1 MSTFHAAAKLL
12 RASLHILR
20 GWWTI
25 RRKFP
30 KLTVAE
36 REARVQ
42 QWAQQMLVLMGIR
55 LEVQGTPPARGP
67 VLLVCNHLSWL
78 DILAIHAAR
87 HVRFVSKSGV
97 RQWPV
102 IGTLSDG
109 AGSLYIERE
118 RRRDALRVVH
128 HMAEALNDGDLIAVF
143 PEGTTSDGQGLLPF
157 HANLLQAAIASGAP
171 VQPMALRFAD
181 DATGDDSEAPR
192 YIDDDNL
199 FVSLWQTLKAAPL
212 LAIVRFGDL
221 QPSTGRDRRVWAE
234 ALHADVLKL
243 REETRMRPRS
253 RPEDQKKAPRR
264 AL

>member
-1 MSTFHAAAKLL
+1 MSTFHAAAKLM
-12 RASLHILR
+12 RASVHILR

-25 RRKFP
+25 RRQFP
-30 KLTVAE
+30 KLTRAE

-42 QWAQQMLVLMGIR
+42 QWAQRMLVLMGIR
-55 LEVQGTPPARGP
+55 LEVQGTPPAHGP

-128 HMAEALNDGDLIAVF
+128 HMAEALRDGDLIAVF

-171 VQPMALRFAD
+171 VQPMALRFT
-181 DATGDDSEAPR
+181 DAASGRNSQAPR
-192 YIDDDNL
+192 YIGDDNL
-199 FVSLWQTLKAAPL
+199 FVSLWQTLKAPPL
-212 LAIVRFGDL
+212 LAIVRFGDP
-221 QPSTGRDRRVWAE
+221 QPSAGRDRRVWAE
-234 ALHADVLKL
+234 TLHADVLTL
-243 REETRMRPRS
+243 RHES
-253 RPEDQKKAPRR
+253 RTPSDGPKKAPRR